1 MLELRDGLLIKSLKL
16 PLTREGAFAIMQGF
30 SFEWVAEKS
39 AFREANCLAHLLH
52 MFHAFPS
59 EPELQVGIGCV
70 LRNVLCISEENRKA
84 VSRLID
90 EPDIAKYFF
99 PTHAGGGGGGGGQ
112 RSTDTSPRTLD
123 HDDVDP
129 SEESVRVM
137 TTFLRW

>member
-1 MLELRDGLLIKSLKL
+1 LRDGLLIKSLKL
-16 PLTREGAFAIMQGF
+16 PLTLEGAFAIMQGF

-39 AFREANCLAHLLH
+39 AFREANGLAHLLH

-59 EPELQVGIGCV
+59 ERDLQVGIGCV
-70 LRNVLCISEENRKA
+70 LRNVLCTSEENRKA

-99 PTHAGGGGGGGGQ
+99 PGGGGVGGQ

-123 HDDVDP
+123 HEDVDP

-137 TTFLRW
+137 SSFLKW